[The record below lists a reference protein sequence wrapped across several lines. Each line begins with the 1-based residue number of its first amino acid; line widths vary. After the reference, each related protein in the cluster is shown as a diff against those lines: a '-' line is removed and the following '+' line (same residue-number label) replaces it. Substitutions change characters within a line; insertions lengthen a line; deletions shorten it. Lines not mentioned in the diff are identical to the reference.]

1 LRTPPREEGQQVL
14 SARPDTSGPNRH
26 EDDILLHCALRFDGK
41 AYLRDTAFDPAPLLA
56 TYIASGDWPE
66 DVEDLHLLAAFHVLQ
81 RRLTA
86 WGAPPTPRDGKAWY
100 VFRALFFE
108 VATLDVP
115 PRYRSARGWALW
127 LERYAP
133 RIAGLLAHV
142 QAIHESTHYREEA
155 LGIL

>member
-1 LRTPPREEGQQVL
+1 ML
-14 SARPDTSGPNRH
+14 SARPDTSGPNRY

-66 DVEDLHLLAAFHVLQ
+66 DVEHLHLLAAFHVLQ

-86 WGAPPTPRDGKAWY
+86 WGAPPSPRDGKAWY